1 MARQA
6 MLFNVISLAFNFFC
20 CLMLLKT
27 QKPSIMVKNDAGI
40 FISIKL
46 INVQNQFSNFF
57 LTHFFNLNLND
68 F

>member
-27 QKPSIMVKNDAGI
+27 QKPSIMVKPSI

-46 INVQNQFSNFF
+46 INVQNQFSNFY